1 VLNIS
6 GLSISYGAVEVVHGV
21 TMAVDEGQ
29 IVALIG
35 PNGAGK
41 SSVLRA
47 VSGLIRPMAG
57 DINFLGASL
66 IGAPPHEIALAG
78 VAHVMEGRHLFGGLS
93 VEDNLVLAGAREGG
107 AAAGSLESVFQRWP
121 RLRERRDQ
129 LAGTL
134 SGGEQQ
140 MLAIGR
146 ALMTRPRL
154 LMLDEPSW
162 GLAPRVVRE
171 LMATIVELR
180 QGGVTILLVEQM
192 ANLALKICDYAYVM
206 TSGRIVLEGSSQELL
221 TNPALSATYLGG
233 RVGEAAA
240 AGAEPRP
247 AAAGGPVEAAPAGP
261 APGRDRVERERE
273 RQERAKRQ
281 PAPASLPPA
290 APAARPPVREISP
303 GPALEERERLRQM
316 REQAFDSQRTFSDL
330 KEELSGL
337 RREVSTVFGP
347 RPEAEAK
354 PARPGQAGLDRRGQ
368 ELFRRERQN
377 KRPQAPPQPSRAEAV
392 GEKKERSVR
401 EAERR
406 KLQTEFS
413 RQAAGPPAPA
423 HDSSRVERERERQR
437 RQQEKGDLGPG
448 RESPAAPGPRPEP
461 DRRQIELQRQE
472 RAKAG
477 PARGPASP
485 GAAGQAAGA
494 DRRDRERARQQRQA
508 GRTEK
513 NRGS

>member
-47 VSGLIRPMAG
+47 VSGLIRPTAG

-107 AAAGSLESVFQRWP
+107 AAAGSLEGVFQRWP

-180 QGGVTILLVEQM
+180 QGGATILLVEQM

-206 TSGRIVLEGSSQELL
+206 TSGRIALEGSSQELL
-221 TNPALSATYLGG
+221 ANPALSATYLGG
-233 RVGEAAA
+233 RVGEAVAA
-240 AGAEPRP
+240 AAEPRP
-247 AAAGGPVEAAPAGP
+247 APAGGPVEAAPAAP
-261 APGRDRVERERE
+261 APSRDRAERERE
-273 RQERAKRQ
+273 RHERAKRQ
-281 PAPASLPPA
+281 PAPAGLPPA
-290 APAARPPVREISP
+290 APARPPAREVSP

-347 RPEAEAK
+347 RPEAETK
-354 PARPGQAGLDRRGQ
+354 PSRPGQAGLDRRGQ
-368 ELFRRERQN
+368 ELLRQERQVQ
-377 KRPQAPPQPSRAEAV
+377 RLQEPPPQVRAEAV
-392 GEKKERSVR
+392 GVKEDRNVR

-406 KLQTEFS
+406 RLQAEFS
-413 RQAAGPPAPA
+413 RQAGPPPSDRGA
-423 HDSSRVERERERQR
+423 SRSERERERQS
-437 RQQEKGDLGPG
+437 RQQEQGGTRPGQEGPT
-448 RESPAAPGPRPEP
+448 APRPRPEL
-461 DRRQIELQRQE
+461 DRRQLELQRQG

-485 GAAGQAAGA
+485 GAGGQAAGA
-494 DRRDRERARQQRQA
+494 DRRDREKARQQRQA
-508 GRTEK
+508 ERAAK
-513 NRGS
+513 NRGGRD